1 MRISDWSS
9 DVCSS
14 DLASAT
20 TARSPWLSIVIVMA
34 GNPSP
39 VGSQGL
45 GQRQAIR
52 AAAANVA
59 QAIEQRLGEMDAETA
74 DRPLVQIGVEIWY
87 GRAGGGVESGAA
99 AGNLHH
105 QLVRLPSHAHHDQ
118 STIPP

>member
-34 GNPSP
+34 GNPSS

-59 QAIEQRLGEMDAETA
+59 QAIEQSLGEMDAEPA
-74 DRPLVQIGVEIWY
+74 DRPLVQIGVEIRS
-87 GRAGGGVESGAA
+87 GRAGGGVDRRG
-99 AGNLHH
+99 
-105 QLVRLPSHAHHDQ
+105 VV
-118 STIPP
+118 